1 MTEVPGLKGKSWPP
15 RLPPI
20 RARSRARLPP
30 TPRSQRPDRGVG
42 GSLEAWSNW
51 RGAGWPVG
59 RRVRREFGGSV
70 EGEDREVEGVRSDER
85 GKRRSKSERGKHG
98 KH

>member
-1 MTEVPGLKGKSWPP
+1 M
-15 RLPPI
+15 
-20 RARSRARLPP
+20 RARTKARLPP

-59 RRVRREFGGSV
+59 RRVKRVIGRSIEEEEQRR
-70 EGEDREVEGVRSDER
+70 VEGVRLSDER
-85 GKRRSKSERGKHG
+85 GKRRSDRGRGREG
-98 KH
+98 KPDVDRASHREGQGADG